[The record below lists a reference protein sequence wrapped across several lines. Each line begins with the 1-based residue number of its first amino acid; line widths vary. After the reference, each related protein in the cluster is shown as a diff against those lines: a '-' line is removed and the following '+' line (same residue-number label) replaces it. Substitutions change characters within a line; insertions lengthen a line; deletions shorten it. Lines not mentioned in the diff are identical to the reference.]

1 MRQLETGGK
10 VDDGALQKTR
20 NDPRHH
26 PILGAADAD
35 NFHDLPVRLNLLGRL
50 ASIGPRKVRV
60 REGGE
65 NRGFVDPDQVSSV
78 HHDGMQ

>member
-10 VDDGALQKTR
+10 VDDCALQKTR

-35 NFHDLPVRLNLLGRL
+35 NFNDLLSRCPL
-50 ASIGPRKVRV
+50 I
-60 REGGE
+60 
-65 NRGFVDPDQVSSV
+65 
-78 HHDGMQ
+78 